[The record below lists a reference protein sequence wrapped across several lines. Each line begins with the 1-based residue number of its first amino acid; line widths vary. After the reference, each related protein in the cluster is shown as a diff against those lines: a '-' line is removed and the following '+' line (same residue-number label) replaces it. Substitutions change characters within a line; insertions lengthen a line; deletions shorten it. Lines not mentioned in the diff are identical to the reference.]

1 MSILLKINA
10 DQQTAAVAGE
20 LNQAG
25 EELAGRF
32 RFEVANG
39 RSRKINH
46 ASRGKATRQRQLEW
60 WTERLCHVRSVQ
72 TQSLD
77 LGSGDVVLRQIADL
91 LKQLS
96 AALVVEKLTRQL
108 SGRF

>member
-10 DQQTAAVAGE
+10 DQQTAAVGGE

-25 EELAGRF
+25 EKLAGCF

-60 WTERLCHVRSVQ
+60 LEIIGADWQDLQ
-72 TQSLD
+72 TREHFSKPRGGFL
-77 LGSGDVVLRQIADL
+77 
-91 LKQLS
+91 QLFFRNIDRN
-96 AALVVEKLTRQL
+96 VNVWVPH
-108 SGRF
+108 F

>member
-10 DQQTAAVAGE
+10 DQQTAAVADE

-46 ASRGKATRQRQLEW
+46 ASRGKTTRQGQLE
-60 WTERLCHVRSVQ
+60 RLKIIGADWQDLQ
-72 TQSLD
+72 TREHFSKPGGGFLQLF
-77 LGSGDVVLRQIADL
+77 LRNIDRN
-91 LKQLS
+91 
-96 AALVVEKLTRQL
+96 VN
-108 SGRF
+108 